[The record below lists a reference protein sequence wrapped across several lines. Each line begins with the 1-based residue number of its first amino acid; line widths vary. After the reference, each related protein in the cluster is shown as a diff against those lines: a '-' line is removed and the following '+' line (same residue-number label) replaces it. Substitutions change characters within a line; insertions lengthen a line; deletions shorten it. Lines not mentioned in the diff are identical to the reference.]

1 MDKDKN
7 SSKDKDLEKS
17 NAEQKNTIATLENE
31 LKKTEDPNAGP
42 KVIQKGAQV
51 HPKYEKNTKKI
62 AATIQ
67 KETVAVKA

>member
-7 SSKDKDLEKS
+7 SSKNKDLEKT
-17 NAEQKNTIATLENE
+17 NVEQENTIATLKNE

-42 KVIQKGAQV
+42 KVIQKGYQV

-62 AATIQ
+62 PATIQ